1 MNKIVFAFFTGLFA
15 LTSFG
20 QVTSGVDS
28 TEIKIGSAFQLTI
41 KADAS
46 KNSEVVFPDQQMI
59 GVFEVLEQSP
69 IDTLLT
75 NERMELIKKY
85 TLTQFDSGS
94 YTLPRLSVYIDG
106 KNHQT
111 DLFDI
116 TVHTVEVDTLKQPM
130 YDIKTQV
137 EATADTEKMWNY
149 LIAVLLCI
157 TSGIATYFI
166 IKRIQNKNLTE
177 EDLYKTPLEKVSKKL
192 QLLDAKRLIINGDVK
207 SYYSEMTDLIR
218 DYIEEVFEIPAK
230 ESTTSELIQHLLLTI
245 KSKKIK
251 LSKETVND
259 LKRVLQTA
267 DLVKFAK
274 SEPMN
279 SEIEQDRKASEV
291 ISVSIDKAIPRF
303 SEEQSERVKLRERRF
318 KKRQQQRIWLP
329 VGITVALLLTTAI
342 VYVAQTLRSGTEWT
356 VFESNKNLY
365 NREWVTSDYGFPAI
379 IISTPEALMRVQ
391 QPQSDVE
398 KQQSKSSVFAY
409 TNLKT
414 QLAISVAT
422 TARQTNDSLDL
433 EQLLKHK
440 LELTGTQYGAQ
451 DIVSNAEQFQ
461 QEGVK
466 GIRGTGSFTA
476 QNFVSGEIVKLQYD
490 MYIFVQTNGIQ
501 EIAVLYKKEDK
512 YGEKINQRIIES
524 IQLNVTQ
531 SNE

>member
-1 MNKIVFAFFTGLFA
+1 MNKVLFAFFTGLFA

-28 TEIKIGSAFQLTI
+28 TEIRIGSAFQLTI
-41 KADAS
+41 KANAS
-46 KNSEVVFPDQQMI
+46 KNSEVVFPEQQMI
-59 GVFEVLEQSP
+59 GPFEVLEQSP
-69 IDTLLT
+69 IDTLLAD
-75 NERMELIKKY
+75 ERMELIKKY

-94 YTLPRLSVYIDG
+94 YTLPRLSVYIDK

-116 TVHTVEVDTLKQPM
+116 KVHDVEVDTLKQPM
-130 YDIKTQV
+130 HDIKAQI
-137 EATADTEKMWNY
+137 EATTDTEKMWKY
-149 LIAVLLCI
+149 LVGVLLCI
-157 TSGIATYFI
+157 GAGVAAYFI
-166 IKRIQNKNLTE
+166 IKRLQNKNLTE
-177 EDLYKTPLEKVSKKL
+177 EDLYKTPLEKVTKKL
-192 QLLDAKRLIINGDVK
+192 QLLDSKRLVMNGDVK
-207 SYYSEMTDLIR
+207 SYYSEMTDVIR

-230 ESTTSELIQHLLLTI
+230 ESTTSELIQHLLITI
-245 KSKKIK
+245 KTKKIK
-251 LSKETVND
+251 LHKETVND

-274 SEPMN
+274 SEPMIN
-279 SEIEQDRKASEV
+279 EIEQDRKISEV

-318 KKRQQQRIWLP
+318 QKRKQLRIWLP
-329 VGITVALLLTTAI
+329 IGITALLLLVTGI
-342 VYVAQTLRSGTEWT
+342 VYAVQTIRTGAEWT
-356 VFESNKNLY
+356 MFESNKRLY

-379 IISTPEALMRVQ
+379 IISTPEALIRVR
-391 QPQSDVE
+391 QPQSDAE

-422 TARQTNDSLDL
+422 TAGQANDSLDL
-433 EQLLKHK
+433 EQLLKYK
-440 LELTGTQYGAQ
+440 LELTATQYGSQ
-451 DIVSNAEQFQ
+451 DVISNAEQFQ
-461 QEGVK
+461 QDGVK

-476 QNFVSGEIVKLQYD
+476 QNFVSGEAVKLRYD
-490 MYIFVQTNGIQ
+490 MYLFVQKNGIQ
-501 EIAVLYKKEDK
+501 EVAVLFKENDE

-524 IQLNVTQ
+524 IQLNVAK